1 MTDYLKAGGMGDPNL
16 AGKPGDFANS
26 MAEAIE
32 NTLLAILVS
41 EGKLAF
47 EANDNSRAARDRR
60 MLFVAVAQGVVNYL
74 ATHQAALEIWNGGMQ
89 TGETI
94 TVRVDPTPSEP
105 I

>member
-1 MTDYLKAGGMGDPNL
+1 MTDYLKAGGMGHSNDI
-16 AGKPGDFANS
+16 GKPGDFANS

-32 NTLLAILVS
+32 NALHDILVS

-60 MLFVAVAQGVVNYL
+60 MLFVAIAQGVVNHL
-74 ATHQAALEIWNGGMQ
+74 SAHQAALEIWDGGLHSS
-89 TGETI
+89 ETI
-94 TVRVDPTPSEP
+94 AIQVDHTPSEP